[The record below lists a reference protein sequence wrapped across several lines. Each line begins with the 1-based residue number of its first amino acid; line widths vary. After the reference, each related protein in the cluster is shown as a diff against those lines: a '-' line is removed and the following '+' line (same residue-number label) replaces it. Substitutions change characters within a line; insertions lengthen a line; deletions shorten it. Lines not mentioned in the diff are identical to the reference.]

1 MSVRVPRP
9 LTLIAS
15 IPDCLRDIYSRHD
28 LFDQLMSFLKV
39 DDIACIQFVPKGFV
53 RITFQS
59 FDARQAVLQSG
70 ITIESARLTLFE
82 ADPVS
87 VEVSVEHLPFE
98 VPDDDLCAALS
109 PFGTVHDLYLQ
120 KFAGSVIP
128 TGTRIVKMSL
138 ASDIPVDLRILRY
151 PCRILYRGQPR
162 PCPICHSDGHRASS
176 CSLRDKCRVCLQPG
190 HFARDCPSAV
200 PESDPSFV
208 PDDASDDE
216 DYATDDVSVTAD
228 DDEDDDDEELASGD
242 EEVVGAGSAPTLPP
256 EEHAVADSAAA
267 APAAPVPAAPA
278 VPDPPVVPETVASR
292 VKRKFAYVGESRFR
306 WIARFR
312 DDFRNSVLESGHSTN
327 CHVIEE
333 FYTSGRE
340 NTSVYGILDFGANT
354 YRVLKDVR
362 TFEDTHLRFYSDRV
376 PPRTTFPGIKAV
388 TGLPLSR
395 DIVASKFP
403 GSD

>member
-1 MSVRVPRP
+1 MSARVPRP

-15 IPDCLRDIYSRHD
+15 VPESLRDLYSRHD
-28 LFDQLMSFLKV
+28 FFDQLMSVLKV
-39 DDIACIQFVPKGFV
+39 DDVACIQFVPKGFV

-59 FDARQAVLQSG
+59 FDARQAALQSG
-70 ITIESARLTLFE
+70 ITIESACLTLFE

-98 VPDDDLCAALS
+98 VPNDDLCAALS
-109 PFGTVHDLYLQ
+109 PFGAVHDVCLQ

-138 ASDIPVDLRILRY
+138 SSDIPVDLRVLRY

-162 PCPICHSDGHRASS
+162 PCPICHSDGHRALS
-176 CSLRDKCRVCLQPG
+176 CPLRDKCRRCLQPG

-208 PDDASDDE
+208 PDDASDNV
-216 DYATDDVSVTAD
+216 TDDASVAD
-228 DDEDDDDEELASGD
+228 DDEEFASGD
-242 EEVVGAGSAPTLPP
+242 EEVVGAGSALAPP
-256 EEHAVADSAAA
+256 PVEQAAAAFAAA
-267 APAAPVPAAPA
+267 APAT
-278 VPDPPVVPETVASR
+278 PDPPVVPVTVASS
-292 VKRKFAYVGESRFR
+292 VKKRFVYAGDTRFR

-312 DDFRNSVLESGHSTN
+312 DEFRKSVLESGHSTN
-327 CHVIEE
+327 SHVIEE
-333 FYTSGRE
+333 FYTSGQE
-340 NTSVYGILDFGANT
+340 NISVYGILDFGADT

-395 DIVASKFP
+395 DIVPSKFP
-403 GSD
+403 GSN